1 MKLRPDFEK
10 ECLKEIDT
18 GIYSEWTI
26 SEILDEINRDRSEHW
41 QNYTVKDWRDGWEE
55 WCEGEIWEIVK

>member
-1 MKLRPDFEK
+1 MKLR
-10 ECLKEIDT
+10 EIDT

-41 QNYTVKDWRDGWEE
+41 QNYTVKDWREGWEE
-55 WCEGEIWEIVK
+55 WCEGEIWEIVT